1 MNPDKHKQIYSFK
14 EKRLISLVQESEMI
28 TPENFFINT
37 QGTFEP
43 IQSIPDNFKMI
54 AQTKGSQYFVNEE
67 QTNLIRI
74 SDHWGHGIKF
84 CKWNLQGHPKK
95 HCRKFKKENGG
106 MFMGIIAFA
115 NLKPYYHFKIEPD
128 RHNAAQEIVR
138 PPDPNT
144 KSITRQKR
152 EISREKNHS
161 LTLEILKLELPKPT
175 PDDFKVNHVAELW
188 NEIVTNKFQN
198 LSFDKFKERFDK
210 YAAVKIKILVPK
222 YQCRWAQSCDFRL
235 TPDHV

>member
-1 MNPDKHKQIYSFK
+1 
-14 EKRLISLVQESEMI
+14 
-28 TPENFFINT
+28 
-37 QGTFEP
+37 
-43 IQSIPDNFKMI
+43 
-54 AQTKGSQYFVNEE
+54 
-67 QTNLIRI
+67 
-74 SDHWGHGIKF
+74 
-84 CKWNLQGHPKK
+84 
-95 HCRKFKKENGG
+95 
-106 MFMGIIAFA
+106 MGIIAFA